1 MTLGPIEDSGLSRRA
16 CAGWRI
22 PESRESSCA
31 AVKQQLLTF
40 PKEDVRSVGLPFRG
54 KMQVQEKGRTHRVP
68 APLFPSLSEGYAGAV
83 ADNDPRDDSDLLA
96 AHLEGDGGAFTI
108 IVARNSSLV
117 WSVALKITGNS
128 TDAADAYQE
137 AFLAVYRSASSFMG
151 KSSLTTWLYRITV
164 NAALSQRRKKQKITV
179 HQAITDD
186 DFAAV
191 PEARAKPFAD
201 QVDVCL
207 DVSEALSSLSEDQQ
221 RAVVLVDM
229 FGYSQV
235 EAAEVLQIP
244 EGTVKSRISRAR
256 KTLAR
261 DLQHLSP
268 GMRSRRAGQGQEDV
282 RDD

>member
-1 MTLGPIEDSGLSRRA
+1 MALD
-16 CAGWRI
+16 
-22 PESRESSCA
+22 
-31 AVKQQLLTF
+31 
-40 PKEDVRSVGLPFRG
+40 
-54 KMQVQEKGRTHRVP
+54 
-68 APLFPSLSEGYAGAV
+68 
-83 ADNDPRDDSDLLA
+83 DPRSDEELLA
-96 AHLEGDGGAFTI
+96 AHIDGDGDAFTK
-108 IVARNSSLV
+108 IVERRASFV
-117 WSVALKITGNS
+117 WSVALKITGNP

-137 AFLAVYRSASSFMG
+137 SFLAAHRAATSFKG
-151 KSSLTTWLYRITV
+151 DAAFSTWLYRITV

-186 DFAAV
+186 EYASVLED
-191 PEARAKPFAD
+191 RAKPFAE

-207 DVSEALSSLSEDQQ
+207 DVSEALSGLSEDQQ

-268 GMRSRRAGQGQEDV
+268 GMRSRRAGQGREDV

>member
-1 MTLGPIEDSGLSRRA
+1 MTYQREGGCVVERMSDGGSCRRA
-16 CAGWRI
+16 LRLRRRCDLRASPQI
-22 PESRESSCA
+22 PSWASVQDPRSAHRRHRLHAAPARHGIVDRGIRWTESGYA
-31 AVKQQLLTF
+31 
-40 PKEDVRSVGLPFRG
+40 
-54 KMQVQEKGRTHRVP
+54 HRV
-68 APLFPSLSEGYAGAV
+68 AL
-83 ADNDPRDDSDLLA
+83 DDPRSDEELLA
-96 AHLEGDGGAFTI
+96 AHIDGDGDAFTV
-108 IVARNSSLV
+108 IVERRASFV
-117 WSVALKITGNS
+117 WSVALKITGNP

-137 AFLAVYRSASSFMG
+137 SFLAAHRAATSFKG
-151 KSSLTTWLYRITV
+151 DAAFSTWLYRITV

-186 DFAAV
+186 DFATV

-207 DVSEALSSLSEDQQ
+207 DVAEALSGLSEDQQ

-244 EGTVKSRISRAR
+244 EGTIKSRVSRAR

-268 GMRSRRAGQGQEDV
+268 GMRSRRAGDGREEV

>member
-1 MTLGPIEDSGLSRRA
+1 MTFQREGSHVVERMSDGGSFGYALRLRRRCDLRASPQIPSLTSSQDAFCAHRRHRLRAAPAGLGIVDRGIRWS
-16 CAGWRI
+16 
-22 PESRESSCA
+22 ESRYA
-31 AVKQQLLTF
+31 
-40 PKEDVRSVGLPFRG
+40 
-54 KMQVQEKGRTHRVP
+54 HRV
-68 APLFPSLSEGYAGAV
+68 AL
-83 ADNDPRDDSDLLA
+83 DDPRSDEELLA
-96 AHLEGDGGAFTI
+96 AHIDGDGDAFTV
-108 IVARNSSLV
+108 IVERRASLV
-117 WSVALKITGNS
+117 WSVALKITGNP

-137 AFLAVYRSASSFMG
+137 SFLAAHRAATSFKG
-151 KSSLTTWLYRITV
+151 DAAFSTWLYRITV

-186 DFAAV
+186 EYASI
-191 PEARAKPFAD
+191 PEDRAKPFAD

-207 DVSEALSSLSEDQQ
+207 DVSEALSGLSEEQQ

>member
-1 MTLGPIEDSGLSRRA
+1 MTCQREGSHVVERMSDGGSCRDALRLRRRCDLRA
-16 CAGWRI
+16 SPQIPSLASTQEAFCAHRRHRLRAAPARHGIVGQGIRWT
-22 PESRESSCA
+22 ESRYA
-31 AVKQQLLTF
+31 
-40 PKEDVRSVGLPFRG
+40 
-54 KMQVQEKGRTHRVP
+54 HRVGP
-68 APLFPSLSEGYAGAV
+68 Y
-83 ADNDPRDDSDLLA
+83 DPRSDEELLA
-96 AHLEGDGGAFTI
+96 AHIDGDGDAFTV
-108 IVARNSSLV
+108 IVERRASFV
-117 WSVALKITGNS
+117 WSVALKITGNP

-137 AFLAVYRSASSFMG
+137 SFLAAHRAAASFKGDAAFS
-151 KSSLTTWLYRITV
+151 TWLYRITV

-186 DFAAV
+186 DFATV

-207 DVSEALSSLSEDQQ
+207 DVSEALSGLSEDQQ

-244 EGTVKSRISRAR
+244 EGTIKSRVSRAR

-268 GMRSRRAGQGQEDV
+268 GMRSRRAGDGREDV

>member
-1 MTLGPIEDSGLSRRA
+1 MTYQREGGHVVEWMSDGGSCRNPLRLRRRCDPRA
-16 CAGWRI
+16 STQIPSLASALDPCCAHRRRRLHVAPARHGIVDRGI
-22 PESRESSCA
+22 RLIESRYA
-31 AVKQQLLTF
+31 
-40 PKEDVRSVGLPFRG
+40 
-54 KMQVQEKGRTHRVP
+54 HRV
-68 APLFPSLSEGYAGAV
+68 AP
-83 ADNDPRDDSDLLA
+83 DDLRSDEELLA
-96 AHLEGDGGAFTI
+96 AHIDGDGDAFTK
-108 IVARNSSLV
+108 IVERRASFV
-117 WSVALKITGNS
+117 WSVALKITGNP

-137 AFLAVYRSASSFMG
+137 SFLAAHRAAMSFKG
-151 KSSLTTWLYRITV
+151 DAAFSTWLYRITV
-164 NAALSQRRKKQKITV
+164 NAALSQRRKKQKVTV
-179 HQAITDD
+179 HTAITDD
-186 DFAAV
+186 DFATV

-201 QVDVCL
+201 QVDVCI
-207 DVSEALSSLSEDQQ
+207 DVSQALSGLSEDQQ

-268 GMRSRRAGQGQEDV
+268 GMRSRRSGDGRQDV

>member
-1 MTLGPIEDSGLSRRA
+1 MTYQREGGRVIEWMSDGGSFGHALRLRRRCDPRA
-16 CAGWRI
+16 STQIPSLASALDPCCAHRRRRLHVAPARHGILDQGIRLI
-22 PESRESSCA
+22 ESRYAHCVA
-31 AVKQQLLTF
+31 PDDL
-40 PKEDVRSVGLPFRG
+40 RSD
-54 KMQVQEKGRTHRVP
+54 E
-68 APLFPSLSEGYAGAV
+68 E
-83 ADNDPRDDSDLLA
+83 LLA
-96 AHLEGDGGAFTI
+96 AHIDGDGDAFTK
-108 IVARNSSLV
+108 IVERRASFV
-117 WSVALKITGNS
+117 WSVALKITGNP

-137 AFLAVYRSASSFMG
+137 SFLAAHRAATSFKG
-151 KSSLTTWLYRITV
+151 DAAFSTWLYRITV

-186 DFAAV
+186 EYASV
-191 PEARAKPFAD
+191 PEDRAKPFAE

-207 DVSEALSSLSEDQQ
+207 DVSEALSGLSEDQQ

-268 GMRSRRAGQGQEDV
+268 GMRSRRAGQGREDV

>member
-1 MTLGPIEDSGLSRRA
+1 MTYQREGSHVVERMSDGGSFGYALRLRRRCDLRASPQIPSLTSSQDAFCAHRRHRLRAAPAGLGIVDRGIRWS
-16 CAGWRI
+16 
-22 PESRESSCA
+22 ESRYA
-31 AVKQQLLTF
+31 
-40 PKEDVRSVGLPFRG
+40 
-54 KMQVQEKGRTHRVP
+54 HRV
-68 APLFPSLSEGYAGAV
+68 AL
-83 ADNDPRDDSDLLA
+83 DDPRSDEELLA
-96 AHLEGDGGAFTI
+96 AHIDGDGDAFTV
-108 IVARNSSLV
+108 IVERRASLV
-117 WSVALKITGNS
+117 WSVALKITGNP

-137 AFLAVYRSASSFMG
+137 SFLAAHRAATSFKG
-151 KSSLTTWLYRITV
+151 DAAFSTWLYRITV

-186 DFAAV
+186 EYASI
-191 PEARAKPFAD
+191 PEDRAKPFAD

-207 DVSEALSSLSEDQQ
+207 DVSEALSGLSEEQQ

>member
-1 MTLGPIEDSGLSRRA
+1 MTYQREGGLVVDWMSDGGSCRNPLRLRRRCDPRA
-16 CAGWRI
+16 SPRI
-22 PESRESSCA
+22 PSLASAQDASRAHRGRRSRATPARHGIVDRGIRWTESR
-31 AVKQQLLTF
+31 
-40 PKEDVRSVGLPFRG
+40 
-54 KMQVQEKGRTHRVP
+54 
-68 APLFPSLSEGYAGAV
+68 YAHHV
-83 ADNDPRDDSDLLA
+83 ALDDPRSDEELLA
-96 AHLEGDGGAFTI
+96 AHIDGDGDAFTK
-108 IVARNSSLV
+108 IVERRASFV
-117 WSVALKITGNS
+117 WSVALKITGNP

-137 AFLAVYRSASSFMG
+137 SFLAAHRAATSFKG
-151 KSSLTTWLYRITV
+151 DAAFSTWLYRITV

-186 DFAAV
+186 EYASV
-191 PEARAKPFAD
+191 PEDRAKPFAE

-207 DVSEALSSLSEDQQ
+207 DVSEALSGLSEDQQ

-268 GMRSRRAGQGQEDV
+268 GMRSRRAGQGREDV

>member
-1 MTLGPIEDSGLSRRA
+1 MRYQREGGRVVEWMSDGGSFGHPLRLRRRCDLRA
-16 CAGWRI
+16 STQIPSLASALDPCCAHRRRRLHVAPARHGIVDRGI
-22 PESRESSCA
+22 RLIESRYA
-31 AVKQQLLTF
+31 
-40 PKEDVRSVGLPFRG
+40 
-54 KMQVQEKGRTHRVP
+54 HRV
-68 APLFPSLSEGYAGAV
+68 AP
-83 ADNDPRDDSDLLA
+83 DDLRSDEELLA
-96 AHLEGDGGAFTI
+96 AHIDGDGDAFTK
-108 IVARNSSLV
+108 IVERRASFV
-117 WSVALKITGNS
+117 WSVALKITGNP

-137 AFLAVYRSASSFMG
+137 SFLSAHCAAMSLKGDAAFS
-151 KSSLTTWLYRITV
+151 TWLYRITV
-164 NAALSQRRKKQKITV
+164 NAALSQRRKKHKITV

-186 DFAAV
+186 DFATV

-201 QVDVCL
+201 QVDVCI
-207 DVSEALSSLSEDQQ
+207 DVSQALSGLSEDQQ

-268 GMRSRRAGQGQEDV
+268 GMRSKRSGDGRQDV

>member
-1 MTLGPIEDSGLSRRA
+1 MTFQREGSHVVERMSDGGSFGYALRLRRRCDLRASPQIPWLTSSQDAFCAHRRHRLRAAPAGLGIVDRGIRWS
-16 CAGWRI
+16 
-22 PESRESSCA
+22 ESRYA
-31 AVKQQLLTF
+31 
-40 PKEDVRSVGLPFRG
+40 
-54 KMQVQEKGRTHRVP
+54 HRV
-68 APLFPSLSEGYAGAV
+68 AL
-83 ADNDPRDDSDLLA
+83 DDPRSDEELLA
-96 AHLEGDGGAFTI
+96 AHLDGDGDAFTV
-108 IVARNSSLV
+108 IVERRASLV
-117 WSVALKITGNS
+117 WSVALKITGNP

-137 AFLAVYRSASSFMG
+137 SFLAAHRAATSFKG
-151 KSSLTTWLYRITV
+151 DAAFSTWLYRITV

-186 DFAAV
+186 EYASI
-191 PEARAKPFAD
+191 PEDRAKPFAD

-207 DVSEALSSLSEDQQ
+207 DVSEALSGLSEEQQ

>member
-1 MTLGPIEDSGLSRRA
+1 MTFQREGSHVVERMSDGGSFGYALRLRRRCDLRASLQIPWLTSSQDAFCAHRRHRLRPAPAGLGIVDRGIRWS
-16 CAGWRI
+16 
-22 PESRESSCA
+22 ESRYA
-31 AVKQQLLTF
+31 
-40 PKEDVRSVGLPFRG
+40 
-54 KMQVQEKGRTHRVP
+54 HRV
-68 APLFPSLSEGYAGAV
+68 AL
-83 ADNDPRDDSDLLA
+83 DDPRSDEELLA
-96 AHLEGDGGAFTI
+96 AHIDGDGDAFTV
-108 IVARNSSLV
+108 IVERRASLV
-117 WSVALKITGNS
+117 WSVALKITGNP

-137 AFLAVYRSASSFMG
+137 SFLAAHRAATSFKG
-151 KSSLTTWLYRITV
+151 DAAFSTWLYRITV

-186 DFAAV
+186 EYASI
-191 PEARAKPFAD
+191 PEDRAKPFAD

-207 DVSEALSSLSEDQQ
+207 DVSEALSGLSEEQQ